1 MSRTASCRF
10 TAAISLRKE
19 IDGVRVCVRTR
30 KTDIRWEKFESGQE
44 RQGLKPDVFSIVC
57 GPTKVV
63 P

>member
-1 MSRTASCRF
+1 M
-10 TAAISLRKE
+10 LVGGRK
-19 IDGVRVCVRTR
+19 IAKQIRVCVRTR

-44 RQGLKPDVFSIVC
+44 RQGLKPKIFSIVC